1 MFKNA
6 SVFRIQSAPSM
17 MSASVIEAAE
27 KAAFTPCG
35 ATQEKSL
42 GWVPPRGQANGAL
55 IESVAGHQFLKLM
68 IESRSVP
75 GKALTE
81 FVDTKCAEIE
91 AKTGRKPGKK
101 EKREMKDEAK
111 LTLLPQAFPK
121 KTAVMVWIDPTNGYL
136 VVDSASQS
144 KIDEVLTKIIQLAE
158 GIVLLPINTAV
169 SPSTAMT
176 QWLAEGD
183 TVEPESRFNIEI
195 GDSCELKAQDETKA
209 RVRYNNSNLV
219 CDEVAQHIH
228 QGKTATKLG
237 LGYRRRID
245 FTLTETGTLTG
256 IKFLDVVFADS
267 KKTQEDEFDA
277 NATIL
282 TGEMSTLLPDLIE
295 SLGGVQIAGES
306 TTQTV

>member
-17 MSASVIEAAE
+17 MSASITEAAD
-27 KAAFTPCG
+27 KATFVPCG
-35 ATQEKSL
+35 ATQEKSV
-42 GWVPPRGQANGAL
+42 GWVPPRGQAHGAL

-68 IESRSVP
+68 IESRTVP

-81 FVDTKCAEIE
+81 FVDAKCAEIE

-121 KTAVMVWIDPTNGYL
+121 KSSVMVWIDSANGFL

-144 KIDEVLTKIIQLAE
+144 KVDEVLTKIIQLAD
-158 GIVLLPINTAV
+158 GIVLQPVNTTV

-176 QWLAEGD
+176 QWLTEGD
-183 TVEPESRFNIEI
+183 TVEPESRFNLEI
-195 GDSCELKAQDETKA
+195 GDSCELKAHDETKA

-219 CDEVAQHIH
+219 CDEVRQHIQ

-237 LGYRRRID
+237 LGYSRRID
-245 FTLTETGTLTG
+245 FTLTEAGTLTG

-277 NATIL
+277 NTTIL
-282 TGEMSTLLPDLIE
+282 TGELSKLLPDLIE
-295 SLGGVQIAGES
+295 SLGGVLEP
-306 TTQTV
+306 TE